1 MVLPGLLQWPV
12 LEWAGIPNEYGDS
25 YITLEQFL
33 NFTFS
38 NRDKDVSEV
47 FHFYSK
53 TMMLAEIFGRENV
66 FVFPIEKLKTD
77 PSLFVGELSKVLGV
91 DNDIA
96 FDLMNGK
103 VENRRNTGNMSM
115 YRFETKIG
123 SLMGVP
129 VVGNVLRHVYFERMA
144 RKLIYKFAQYE
155 VSLSTDWEKKLADI
169 YKDGNR
175 KISAE
180 FDLGLSKYQ
189 YPI

>member
-1 MVLPGLLQWPV
+1 M
-12 LEWAGIPNEYGDS
+12 
-25 YITLEQFL
+25 
-33 NFTFS
+33 
-38 NRDKDVSEV
+38 SEV